1 MAMEPSSAI
10 DAPPRL
16 PSPANASAAC
26 EALREFGAHSCLHSD
41 RTPGGGCDGRALG
54 ISPAPPPSS
63 EEFAHECVLGFMFA
77 DEMKVV
83 RQLQRKH
90 REGELLVQDIYC
102 ARSCARAIPP
112 VTQEA
117 DPAQTMQYYLA
128 VFTVLQPQVE
138 KIKVLGDYCSQT
150 VVMLSDNIQ
159 RITVHE
165 NTTRVIP
172 DVLMDTL
179 LDVMDVLL
187 QLNQLHDTKSSLRN
201 DFSMFKRAFKHVQ
214 EHVQDAEQVEK
225 DVHRLQDFIGNSSQ
239 SKGSIWDSLRHNLT
253 NVKRFDQVVYL
264 LLRHCLS
271 HIDDDICLVPDQKF
285 KYIRVLPSLLAVLD
299 ESRQNTKA
307 SSNRAAEKK
316 AMEAAVKVLQRYPVV
331 PMFAEINAMPV
342 SAFQSSNVAKSE
354 ISIGENVK
362 YLDAILDLPAMS
374 VKMRGICEEL
384 LPRLMHAINLQKDL
398 SAQSKMLRSTIL
410 FWTLWGI

>member
-1 MAMEPSSAI
+1 MSSSSRGSTSFDLERAQSPPRFFLSPSVSLATMAMEPSSAI

-128 VFTVLQPQVE
+128 VFTGAQ
-138 KIKVLGDYCSQT
+138 
-150 VVMLSDNIQ
+150 
-159 RITVHE
+159 H
-165 NTTRVIP
+165 
-172 DVLMDTL
+172 
-179 LDVMDVLL
+179 
-187 QLNQLHDTKSSLRN
+187 
-201 DFSMFKRAFKHVQ
+201 
-214 EHVQDAEQVEK
+214 
-225 DVHRLQDFIGNSSQ
+225 SQ
-239 SKGSIWDSLRHNLT
+239 SIWLY
-253 NVKRFDQVVYL
+253 F
-264 LLRHCLS
+264 
-271 HIDDDICLVPDQKF
+271 
-285 KYIRVLPSLLAVLD
+285 
-299 ESRQNTKA
+299 
-307 SSNRAAEKK
+307 
-316 AMEAAVKVLQRYPVV
+316 
-331 PMFAEINAMPV
+331 
-342 SAFQSSNVAKSE
+342 
-354 ISIGENVK
+354 
-362 YLDAILDLPAMS
+362 
-374 VKMRGICEEL
+374 
-384 LPRLMHAINLQKDL
+384 
-398 SAQSKMLRSTIL
+398 
-410 FWTLWGI
+410 